1 MKKALLS
8 LLVVFAS
15 YAISAQEAS
24 CFERLEKAFKE
35 RGSYTVSDDIHRNVI
50 ISFFE
55 GDEVYCVKG
64 KARVE
69 NGTVTSIFVYFDDN
83 TSELYDKKFFNA
95 KKQPP
100 IVTNGISE
108 LAVTPDGEKFRVV
121 FVERI
126 KPKKKSF
133 KEATIPDDF

>member
-1 MKKALLS
+1 MKKGLLALITI
-8 LLVVFAS
+8 FA
-15 YAISAQEAS
+15 ATAAFAQEIS

-35 RGSYTVSDDIHRNVI
+35 RGAYTVSDDIHRNVI

-55 GDEVYCVKG
+55 GDQVYCVKG

-83 TSELYDKKFFNA
+83 TSELYDKKFYNA

-100 IVTNGISE
+100 IITNGISE
-108 LAVTPDGEKFRVV
+108 LAMTPDGEKFRVV